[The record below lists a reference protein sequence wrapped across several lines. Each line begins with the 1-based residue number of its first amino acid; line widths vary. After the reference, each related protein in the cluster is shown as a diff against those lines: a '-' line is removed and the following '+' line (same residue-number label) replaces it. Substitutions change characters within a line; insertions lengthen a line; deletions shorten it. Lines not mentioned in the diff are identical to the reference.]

1 MVSRKKTIVQEEG
14 NKLQRN
20 AVKTKNQINLVLIQ

>member
-1 MVSRKKTIVQEEG
+1 MVSRKKGSAQEEE

-20 AVKTKNQINLVLIQ
+20 AGKSKNQINLVLIQ